1 MGETAG
7 QPAWSMRSP
16 GRGCA
21 QVDAPGGRLLRVSG
35 SLCRLLGYAERELLG
50 KRLFDLALPEDRTGP
65 LAAWR
70 ALVEAGE
77 EELTFEMRCRCKDGG
92 VRSLQLTGVF
102 VRDARDRPYRVV
114 VFVEDITERRR
125 AEERALAAEQA
136 LAESEARMQRLFYSN
151 MAPMAFWMPDGRI
164 VQAND
169 AYLQLVGC
177 TREELAAGLVRWDS
191 ELLPEERP
199 ADERARAELLSGR
212 WTFAPF
218 ERTYLRRD
226 GTRIRMLVSGCLL
239 PAGRFEDGGFV
250 LALDMTPLRRAE
262 AAFRQ
267 SERVFRAIG
276 DSIDF
281 GVWVSDRE
289 GRNVYASEAFLR
301 MAGMTQ
307 AQCSVDGWIDAIH
320 PDDRHKVAIFRRCL
334 RTGEPFEEEIRYVG
348 ADGAVHPVLNRGAA
362 IRDERGE
369 ITAWVGLCLDIGRLK
384 RTEEAL
390 RESERRLRA
399 ALDDARRV
407 IAERVRLEDELRR
420 RERQLAS
427 LMANSPDA
435 IFRLDLELRCTFMSP
450 TSLAVTGLPPEHYV
464 GRTPRENGL
473 PLEVCEAGEAACRE
487 AQRTGKPQRMEFSL
501 GARRFRARY
510 IPELGPDGAV
520 ESFMGITEDV
530 TAERLAEEER
540 QKLLESERAAR
551 DEAERVS
558 RVKDDF
564 VATLSHEL
572 RSPINAILGW
582 ARILRSRPPE
592 PQALARGLEVIERN
606 ARLQADMVS
615 ELLDMSRI
623 VSGKL
628 RLDVQ
633 PVDLPAVLQGALEA
647 VKLAAEAKGL
657 TVVSSVEPE
666 PLSLKGDPARLQ
678 QVAWNLLSN
687 AAKFT
692 PPGGRVDVALR
703 RAGAHAELS
712 VSDTGPGIAP
722 QFLPHLFERFRQ
734 ADASSTRKHGGLG
747 IGLSI
752 VKHLV
757 ELHGGTVQVASPG
770 DGRGATF
777 TVKLPLAGL
786 SPQAPGATQRP
797 PAARAEPAAVSPAD
811 ELTGV
816 RVLVVDD
823 QPDAR
828 EVAQRVLEECAAR
841 VTTAGSAAEAVAM
854 LERERPDVLVSD
866 LGMPGE
872 DGFQLIRRV
881 RDLGPARGGATPAV
895 ALSAL
900 ARAEDRARA
909 LGAGYQAHVAKPLD
923 PAELVGVV
931 AALVRE
937 RATG

>member
-1 MGETAG
+1 
-7 QPAWSMRSP
+7 MRSS
-16 GRGCA
+16 GRGSV
-21 QVDAPGGRLLRVSG
+21 QVDAPSGRILRASS
-35 SLCRLLGYAERELLG
+35 SLCQLLGYAERELLG
-50 KRLFDLALPEDRTGP
+50 KKLLDLALPEDRAGAQ
-65 LAAWR
+65 AAWS
-70 ALVEAGE
+70 ALLDADA
-77 EELTFEMRCRCKDGG
+77 EELTFEMRWRCRDGG
-92 VRSLQLTGVF
+92 VRSLQVTGVF
-102 VRDARDRPYRVV
+102 VRDALDQPYRAV
-114 VFVEDITERRR
+114 VFVEDITARRR

-136 LAESEARMQRLFYSN
+136 LAESEARLRKLFYSN

-164 VQAND
+164 VEAND
-169 AYLQLVGC
+169 AYLRLVGHS
-177 TREELAAGLVRWDS
+177 REDLAAGLVRWDAD
-191 ELLPEERP
+191 LPPEERP
-199 ADERARAELLSGR
+199 ADDRARAELLSSG
-212 WTFAPF
+212 WTFTPF
-218 ERTYLRRD
+218 ERTHVRPD
-226 GTRIRMLVSGCLL
+226 GTPIKMLVSGCLL
-239 PAGRFEDGGFV
+239 PPGRFDDGGFV

-262 AAFRQ
+262 EAFRQ
-267 SERVFRAIG
+267 SERAFRAIG
-276 DSIDF
+276 ESIDY
-281 GVWVSDRE
+281 GVWVSDLE

-301 MAGMTQ
+301 MTGMTQ
-307 AQCSVDGWIDAIH
+307 AQCSEDGWLDALH
-320 PDDRHKVAIFRRCL
+320 PDDRHKMAIFARCL
-334 RTGEPFEEEIRYVG
+334 RTGEPFEEELRCLG
-348 ADGAVHPVLNRGAA
+348 ADGAVHPVLDRAVP

-369 ITAWVGLCLDIGRLK
+369 ITSWVGLCLDISRLK

-407 IAERVRLEDELRR
+407 IAERERLEDELRR
-420 RERQLAS
+420 RERQLTS
-427 LMANSPDA
+427 LMASLPDV
-435 IFRLDLELRCTFMSP
+435 IFRLDPEMRCTFA
-450 TSLAVTGLPPEHYV
+450 TSAIEAMTGLPPEHFL
-464 GRTPRENGL
+464 GKHGSETWL
-473 PLEVCEAGEAACRE
+473 PKEMCEASDVACGEAA
-487 AQRTGKPQRMEFSL
+487 RTGKPQRIEFSL
-501 GARRFRARY
+501 GERRCRTRF

-520 ESFMGITEDV
+520 ESFLGITEEI
-530 TAERLAEEER
+530 TAEWQAAEER

-582 ARILRSRPPE
+582 ARILRSRAPE

-633 PVDLPAVLQGALEA
+633 PVDLQGVLQSALEA
-647 VKLAAEAKGL
+647 IKLAAEAKGIAIHAS
-657 TVVSSVEPE
+657 VDPEASS
-666 PLSLKGDPARLQ
+666 LRGDPARIH

-687 AAKFT
+687 AVKFT
-692 PPGGRVDVALR
+692 PAGGRIDVALR

-712 VSDTGPGIAP
+712 VTDTGPGIAP

-747 IGLSI
+747 IGLSV

-757 ELHGGTVQVASPG
+757 ELHGGTVGVASPG
-770 DGRGATF
+770 EGRGATF
-777 TVKLPLAGL
+777 TVRLPLAGV
-786 SPQAPGATQRP
+786 SQRAPGATQR
-797 PAARAEPAAVSPAD
+797 ATSARAEALADYPAAD
-811 ELTGV
+811 LTGV

-828 EVAQRVLEECAAR
+828 EVAQRVLEECAAS
-841 VTTAGSAAEAVAM
+841 VTTAASAAEAMAT

-872 DGFQLIRRV
+872 DGFQLIRRM
-881 RDLGPARGGATPAV
+881 RGLDEARGGATPAV

-900 ARAEDRARA
+900 ARAEDQARA

-937 RATG
+937 RAAR

>member
-1 MGETAG
+1 MGESTG
-7 QPAWSMRSP
+7 HPAWAMRGP
-16 GRGCA
+16 GRGSV
-21 QVDAPGGRLLRVSG
+21 QVDAPSGRLLRISS
-35 SLCRLLGYAERELLG
+35 SLCQLLGCAERELLE
-50 KRLFDLALPEDRTGP
+50 KKLLDLALPEDRAGAQ
-65 LAAWR
+65 AAWR
-70 ALVEAGE
+70 SLLDADA

-92 VRSLQLTGVF
+92 VRSLQMTGVF
-102 VRDARDRPYRVV
+102 VRDARGRPYRAV
-114 VFVEDITERRR
+114 VFVEDVTDRRR

-136 LAESEARMQRLFYSN
+136 LAEGEARLRKLFYSN

-164 VQAND
+164 VEAND
-169 AYLQLVGC
+169 AYLRLVGHP
-177 TREELAAGLVRWDS
+177 REDLAAGLVRWDPD
-191 ELLPEERP
+191 LPPEERP
-199 ADERARAELLSGR
+199 ADDRARAELLASG
-212 WTFAPF
+212 WTFTPF
-218 ERTYLRRD
+218 ERTHERPD
-226 GTRIRMLVSGCLL
+226 GTQIKMLVSGCLL
-239 PAGRFEDGGFV
+239 PRVE
-250 LALDMTPLRRAE
+250 RCIRA
-262 AAFRQ
+262 
-267 SERVFRAIG
+267 
-276 DSIDF
+276 
-281 GVWVSDRE
+281 
-289 GRNVYASEAFLR
+289 
-301 MAGMTQ
+301 
-307 AQCSVDGWIDAIH
+307 
-320 PDDRHKVAIFRRCL
+320 
-334 RTGEPFEEEIRYVG
+334 GEPFEEELCYLG
-348 ADGAVHPVLNRGAA
+348 ADGTVHPILNWGVP

-369 ITAWVGLCLDIGRLK
+369 ITSWVGLCLDIGRLK

-407 IAERVRLEDELRR
+407 IAERERLEDELRR
-420 RERQLAS
+420 RERQLTS
-427 LMANSPDA
+427 LMASSPDV
-435 IFRLDLELRCTFMSP
+435 IFRLDPEMRCTFVTASIEAM
-450 TSLAVTGLPPEHYV
+450 TGLPPEHFL
-464 GRTPRENGL
+464 GKHGSETWLPREM
-473 PLEVCEAGEAACRE
+473 CEASDAACGEAA
-487 AQRTGKPQRMEFSL
+487 RTGKQQRIEFSL
-501 GARRFRARY
+501 GERRCRTRF

-530 TAERLAEEER
+530 TAAWQAEGER

-582 ARILRSRPPE
+582 ARILRSRAPE
-592 PQALARGLEVIERN
+592 PQALARGLEVIENN

-633 PVDLPAVLQGALEA
+633 PVDLQGVLQSALEA
-647 VKLAAEAKGL
+647 IKLAAEAKGIAIHAS
-657 TVVSSVEPE
+657 VDPEASS
-666 PLSLKGDPARLQ
+666 LRGDPARIH

-687 AAKFT
+687 AVKFT
-692 PPGGRVDVALR
+692 PAGGRIDVALR

-712 VSDTGPGIAP
+712 VTDTGPGIAP

-757 ELHGGTVQVASPG
+757 ELHGGAVGVASPG
-770 DGRGATF
+770 EGRGATF
-777 TVKLPLAGL
+777 TVRLPLAGV
-786 SPQAPGATQRP
+786 SQRAPGAAQRP
-797 PAARAEPAAVSPAD
+797 TSARAEALADYPAAD
-811 ELTGV
+811 LTGV

-828 EVAQRVLEECAAR
+828 EVAQRVLEDCAAS
-841 VTTAGSAAEAVAM
+841 VTTAGSAAEAMAT

-872 DGFQLIRRV
+872 DGFQLIRRM
-881 RDLGPARGGATPAV
+881 RGLGAARGGATPAI

-931 AALVRE
+931 ASLVRE
-937 RATG
+937 RAAS

>member
-1 MGETAG
+1 M
-7 QPAWSMRSP
+7 
-16 GRGCA
+16 
-21 QVDAPGGRLLRVSG
+21 QVDAPGGRLLRVS
-35 SLCRLLGYAERELLG
+35 SALCGLLGYAERELLE
-50 KRLFDLALPEDRTGP
+50 KRLLDLALPDDRAGA
-65 LAAWR
+65 LAAWH
-70 ALVEAGE
+70 ALLEADA

-102 VRDARDRPYRVV
+102 VRDARERPYRAVM
-114 VFVEDITERRR
+114 FVEDITERRR
-125 AEERALAAEQA
+125 AEERARAAELA
-136 LAESEARMQRLFYSN
+136 LAESEARLRKLFYSN

-164 VQAND
+164 VEAND
-169 AYLQLVGC
+169 AYLRLVGC
-177 TREELAAGLVRWDS
+177 TREELASGLVRWDS
-191 ELLPEERP
+191 DVLPEERP
-199 ADERARAELLSGR
+199 EDDRARAELLASG
-212 WTFAPF
+212 WTFTPF
-218 ERTYLRRD
+218 ERTYARPD
-226 GTRIRMLVSGCLL
+226 GTRIKMLVSGCLL
-239 PAGRFEDGGFV
+239 PGGRFEDGGFV
-250 LALDMTPLRRAE
+250 LALDMTALRRAE
-262 AAFRQ
+262 EAFRQ

-276 DSIDF
+276 ESIDY

-307 AQCSVDGWIDAIH
+307 AQCSENGWIDALH
-320 PDDRHKVAIFRRCL
+320 PDDRHKAAIFARCV
-334 RTGEPFEEEIRYVG
+334 RTGEPFEEELRYLG
-348 ADGAVHPVLNRGAA
+348 ADGAVHPVLNRGVPV
-362 IRDERGE
+362 RDARGE
-369 ITAWVGLCLDIGRLK
+369 IIAWVGLCLDIGRLK

-399 ALDDARRV
+399 ALDDARRAL
-407 IAERVRLEDELRR
+407 AERERLEEELRR
-420 RERQLAS
+420 RERQLTS
-427 LMANSPDA
+427 LMANSPDV
-435 IFRLDLELRCTFMSP
+435 IFRLDPEMRCTFT
-450 TSLAVTGLPPEHYV
+450 TSAVEAVTGLPPEHYL
-464 GRTPRENGL
+464 GRHGFETCLPREM
-473 PLEVCEAGEAACRE
+473 CEASEAACRE
-487 AQRTGKPQRMEFSL
+487 AARTGKQQRIEFAM
-501 GARRFRARY
+501 GERRYRTRF

-582 ARILRSRPPE
+582 ARILRSRAQDA
-592 PQALARGLEVIERN
+592 QALARGLEVIERN
-606 ARLQADMVS
+606 ARLQSDMVS

-633 PVDLPAVLQGALEA
+633 PVDLPAVVQGALET
-647 VKLAAEAKGL
+647 VKLAAEAKGIA
-657 TVVSSVEPE
+657 VVPSIDPGASS
-666 PLSLKGDPARLQ
+666 LRGDPARLQ

-687 AAKFT
+687 AVKFT
-692 PPGGRVDVALR
+692 PAGGRIDVALR

-712 VSDTGPGIAP
+712 VTDTGPGIAP

-757 ELHGGTVQVASPG
+757 ELHGGTVAVASQG
-770 DGRGATF
+770 EGRGATF
-777 TVKLPLAGL
+777 TVTLPLAGA
-786 SPQAPGATQRP
+786 SQQAPGATQRP
-797 PAARAEPAAVSPAD
+797 TSARAEALAD
-811 ELTGV
+811 YPTTELTGV

-841 VTTAGSAAEAVAM
+841 VTTAGSAAEAMAV
-854 LERERPDVLVSD
+854 LERERPDILVSD

-881 RDLGPARGGATPAV
+881 RGLGPGRGGTTPAV

-923 PAELVGVV
+923 PAELVGVIATLARQR
-931 AALVRE
+931 AA
-937 RATG
+937 G

>member
-1 MGETAG
+1 MCSSGG
-7 QPAWSMRSP
+7 
-16 GRGCA
+16 GCA
-21 QVDAPGGRLLRVSG
+21 QLDAPTGRLLRISG

-50 KRLFDLALPEDRTGP
+50 KRLLDLALPEDRASSA
-65 LAAWR
+65 AAWR
-70 ALVEAGE
+70 SLLEAGE
-77 EELTFEMRCRCKDGG
+77 DELAFEMRCRCKDGG
-92 VRSLQLTGVF
+92 VRSLQLTGAF

-125 AEERALAAEQA
+125 AEERALTAEQA

-199 ADERARAELLSGR
+199 AEDRARAELLSGR

-218 ERTYLRRD
+218 ERTHLRRD
-226 GTRIRMLVSGCLL
+226 GTRTRMLVSGCLL

-250 LALDMTPLRRAE
+250 LALDMTALRRAE

-267 SERVFRAIG
+267 SEQAFRAIG
-276 DSIDF
+276 DSIDY
-281 GVWVSDRE
+281 GVWVTDRE
-289 GRNVYASEAFLR
+289 GRNVYTSEAFLR
-301 MAGMTQ
+301 MAGLTQ
-307 AQCSVDGWIDAIH
+307 AQCSEGRWLDALH
-320 PDDRHKVAIFRRCL
+320 PDDRHKVALFGRCL
-334 RTGEPFEEEIRYVG
+334 RTGEPFEDEIRYVG
-348 ADGAVHPVLNRGAA
+348 ADGAVHPTLSRAVPVRG
-362 IRDERGE
+362 ERGE

-407 IAERVRLEDELRR
+407 LAERERLEDELRR
-420 RERQLAS
+420 RERQLTS

-435 IFRLDLELRCTFMSP
+435 IFRLDLDLRCTFMSP

-464 GRTPRENGL
+464 GRTPSQNGL

-530 TAERLAEEER
+530 TAERQAEEER

-582 ARILRSRPPE
+582 ARILRSRTPE

-633 PVDLPAVLQGALEA
+633 PVDLPAVLQGALDA
-647 VKLAAEAKGL
+647 IKLAAEAKGL
-657 TVVSSVEPE
+657 MLVSSIESSVQPE
-666 PLSLKGDPARLQ
+666 ALSLKGDPARLQ

-692 PPGGRVDVALR
+692 PAGGRIDVALR
-703 RAGAHAELS
+703 RVDAHAELS
-712 VSDTGPGIAP
+712 VTDTGPGIAP

-757 ELHGGTVQVASPG
+757 ELHGGTVQVTSPG
-770 DGRGATF
+770 EGRGATF

-786 SPQAPGATQRP
+786 SPRAPGATQRP
-797 PAARAEPAAVSPAD
+797 PAARAEPAAAYPVD

-828 EVAQRVLEECAAR
+828 EVAQRVLEDCAAR
-841 VTTAGSAAEAVAM
+841 VTTAGSAAEAVAV

-881 RDLGPARGGATPAV
+881 RGLDPARGGATPAV

-931 AALVRE
+931 AALARQ